1 MASGLDATASR
12 NEETWVTGACRPK
25 RMPENSLIPISN
37 SRPHS
42 RSPITAGSAN
52 SSLPR
57 KTEGAGNAGCA
68 TYPQPR
74 AQKKSTRVSH
84 HRSAE
89 AIRHSLREW
98 FNGFL
103 RDLLGERAWLP
114 PSQATMQ
121 SIVGRLDASV
131 AASGPHDFAV
141 CGWCFVR
148 RKVLAPDTTCIHRIP
163 RPTFVTIAKRPS
175 WRARDAGRGASD
187 LPDVTSE
194 NDCDKRHDGQIG
206 AREQAAVKRDP
217 ASRTRCGVC
226 TTATD
231 QQSTTLHSLGALR
244 SFREGFR
251 RSPDQPPQARARGE
265 KKSFI
270 PSAAPAAVRCPGTPA
285 WLRSA
290 RHDRRAP
297 DGLHH

>member
-1 MASGLDATASR
+1 MRDAPAASCAKEKHTSKSPQVRRSNPALPARVVLTASFVISSVNGLCCHR
-12 NEETWVTGACRPK
+12 RRPRCK
-25 RMPENSLIPISN
+25 
-37 SRPHS
+37 
-42 RSPITAGSAN
+42 
-52 SSLPR
+52 
-57 KTEGAGNAGCA
+57 
-68 TYPQPR
+68 
-74 AQKKSTRVSH
+74 
-84 HRSAE
+84 
-89 AIRHSLREW
+89 
-98 FNGFL
+98 
-103 RDLLGERAWLP
+103 
-114 PSQATMQ
+114 
-121 SIVGRLDASV
+121 SIVGQLDASV

-141 CGWCFVR
+141 CRWCFVR

-244 SFREGFR
+244 SIREGFR
-251 RSPDQPPQARARGE
+251 RSPDQPPKHAREAK